1 MCKGKREED
10 FEKQINLNCQILK
23 YIIMPQQLRQS
34 DVKTTNKMESPYI
47 DPSIHMLLIYAEG
60 SKSNH

>member
-1 MCKGKREED
+1 
-10 FEKQINLNCQILK
+10 
-23 YIIMPQQLRQS
+23 MPQQLRQS